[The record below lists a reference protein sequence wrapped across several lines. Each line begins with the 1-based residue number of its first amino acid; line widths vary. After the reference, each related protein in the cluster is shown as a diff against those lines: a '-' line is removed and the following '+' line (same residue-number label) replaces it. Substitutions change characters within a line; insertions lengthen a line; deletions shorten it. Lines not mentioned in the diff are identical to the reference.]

1 MRKTQLLLVCTV
13 VASVL
18 LGTAI
23 AADQGYSQTIPQDT
37 LKVDY
42 FSNANTAGAPDATV
56 RMINPGTTYKTI
68 CADIY
73 VFDDH
78 QEMSECCSC
87 SLSPDGIRTLSVN
100 KDLTSNPLTG
110 VTLSHGAI
118 KIVSSLCGDASK
130 LSPTPAIKSW
140 ATHIQDSK
148 FTITE
153 DESQPSGLSAGE
165 VSGLDQQCGAIELD
179 GSGHGICTCGTG
191 D

>member
-23 AADQGYSQTIPQDT
+23 AADQGNSQVIPPDT

-42 FSNANTAGAPDATV
+42 FANANTSGAPDATL
-56 RMINPGTTYKTI
+56 RIINPGSTYATL

-73 VFDDH
+73 VFDDS

-87 SLSPDGIRTLSVN
+87 SLTPDGIRTLSVD

-110 VTLSHGAI
+110 KTLTHGAI
-118 KIVSSLCGDASK
+118 KIVSSMCGDASK
-130 LSPTPAIKSW
+130 LKPTPSMKSW

-153 DESQPSGLSAGE
+153 GESQPAALSAGE
-165 VSGLDQQCGAIELD
+165 VTALDAGCNAIELE
-179 GSGHGICTCGTG
+179 GSGSGICSCGSG
-191 D
+191 G